1 MNNLKKIRD
10 QVIRRGFPELL
21 TDDIQIEYKHLKDAL
36 LEYGSLTG
44 EGYYIEVD
52 KSLQNVSAQVL
63 IGGLAHEFSHIV
75 VDKNLQARL
84 MLRDRLAY
92 TISRRYKTLDE
103 RNTDLEV
110 ILRNFGKELLIFL
123 EYSER
128 AGYPHYKEDGLSIRE
143 VKVLLERV
151 LSVENQ

>member
-1 MNNLKKIRD
+1 MNDLQALRD

-21 TDDIQIEYKHLKDAL
+21 ADDIQIEYKYLKDAL

-44 EGYYIEVD
+44 EGCYIEVD
-52 KSLQNVSAQVL
+52 ESLRNASPQVL
-63 IGGLAHEFSHIV
+63 IGGLAHELSHIV

-84 MLRDRLAY
+84 MARDWLAY
-92 TISRRYKTLDE
+92 KISRRYKTLDE

-110 ILRNFGKELLIFL
+110 ILRSFGKELLIFL

-128 AGYPHYKEDGLSIRE
+128 TGYPHYKEDGLSIRE
-143 VKVLLERV
+143 VKILLERT
-151 LSVENQ
+151 

>member
-1 MNNLKKIRD
+1 MNNLQTLRD

-21 TDDIQIEYKHLKDAL
+21 ADDIQIEYKHLKDAL

-52 KSLQNVSAQVL
+52 ESLQNSSPKVL
-63 IGGLAHEFSHIV
+63 IGGIAHELSHIV
-75 VDKNLQARL
+75 VDKNVEARL
-84 MLRDRLAY
+84 MSRDRLAY
-92 TISRRYKTLDE
+92 KISRRYKTLDE

-110 ILRNFGKELLIFL
+110 ILRSFGKELLIFL
-123 EYSER
+123 EYAER

-143 VKVLLERV
+143 VKILLERM
-151 LSVENQ
+151 SSAENH